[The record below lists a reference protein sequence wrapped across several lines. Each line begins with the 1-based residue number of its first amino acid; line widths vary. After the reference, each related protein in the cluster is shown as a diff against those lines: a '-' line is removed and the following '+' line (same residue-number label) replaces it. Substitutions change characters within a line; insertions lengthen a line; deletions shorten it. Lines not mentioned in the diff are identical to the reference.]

1 MRTMTIGRTTV
12 ARSYFP
18 RIALF
23 ALTMAAVCLVAVE
36 SAGQGGRT
44 GPAATGALPQPSLS
58 AEKEAIVREF
68 VASDKPI
75 PVKTAETPEVGG
87 IAPNGIELLPLG
99 SVGARVPELARL
111 KYFLGE
117 RNTIVLVNPDNRE
130 IAYVVK

>member
-1 MRTMTIGRTTV
+1 M
-12 ARSYFP
+12 
-18 RIALF
+18 ALF
-23 ALTMAAVCLVAVE
+23 ALAMAATCLVAAEGV
-36 SAGQGGRT
+36 AQGGRT
-44 GPAATGALPQPSLS
+44 TGTVPKPSLT
-58 AEKEAIVREF
+58 ADKETIVKDF
-68 VASDKPI
+68 VAQDKPI

-87 IAPNGIELLPLG
+87 IAPNGVELLPLG